1 MRRLL
6 PALAL
11 LAACSG
17 SGEKEDGPAPKRYE
31 LAVAAPAAAR
41 VGEVMRATV
50 TLTPTGGFHINR
62 KEDVPYS
69 FALKAVPPGVECPK
83 TELKREDAAKLEDAL
98 AELVVSCTASEPGKK
113 EFRGEYRFS
122 VCTDSLC
129 LTPTEA
135 VSWTTEVE

>member
-6 PALAL
+6 PVVTL
-11 LAACSG
+11 LAACGG
-17 SGEKEDGPAPKRYE
+17 SAEKDGPAPKRYE
-31 LAVAAPAAAR
+31 LSVAAPPAAR
-41 VGEVMRATV
+41 VGEVMKTTV
-50 TLTPTGGFHINR
+50 TVTPTGGFHINR
-62 KEDVPYS
+62 KEDVPYA

-83 TELKREDAAKLEDAL
+83 TELGRGDAKLEDAL
-98 AELVVSCTASEPGKK
+98 AELVVSCTANEPGKK